1 MADIEPFTIS
11 IPDSELDDLKTRLSL
26 AKFPHDELADSGWD
40 YGSPFADVKRLT
52 AYWKDKYDWRKA
64 EASLNKLPQ
73 YTTTIQCTGY
83 EPLQIHFLHQPS
95 SRGNAIPLLFIHG
108 WPGSFI
114 EASKIISPLSSPS
127 GSDSDK
133 PAFHFVALSLPNYG
147 FSSGSKKKGFALAQY
162 AETAHK
168 LMLKLGYDEYVTQGG
183 DWGYYITRAISLLYP
198 EHCKATHVNMDHGS
212 EPTPTSDPV
221 AAAQYAVTPW
231 TAAEKEGMKRTEWFT
246 KEGSGY
252 SAEQRSKPQT
262 LGYAFADSPVAL
274 LAWIY
279 EKLHDWTDS
288 YPWTDDEIC
297 TWMSIYWFSTAGPA
311 ANVRIYYEA
320 THEWDN
326 PATRCSRE
334 RLQQYIGGVKLG
346 LSHSP
351 KELRVLPS
359 AWTRTQGDVVYEK
372 TWEDGGH
379 FLAWEK
385 PEHLLHDVRSM
396 FGKEGGAYG
405 CVKEKEGY

>member
-1 MADIEPFTIS
+1 MADIKPYTIS
-11 IPDSELDDLKTRLSL
+11 VPDSELEDLKARLSL
-26 AKFPHDELADSGWD
+26 ARFPHDELEGAGWD
-40 YGSPFADVKRLT
+40 YGSPLADVKKYI

-64 EASLNKLPQ
+64 EAELNKLPQ
-73 YTTTIQCTGY
+73 YTTTIHCEGY
-83 EPLQIHFLHQPS
+83 EPLRIHFLHQPS
-95 SRGNAIPLLFIHG
+95 DRANAIPLLFVHG
-108 WPGSFI
+108 WPGSYI
-114 EASKIISPLSSPS
+114 EATKIIKPLSSPS
-127 GSDSDK
+127 SSEQ

-162 AETAHK
+162 AETCNK

-183 DWGYYITRAISLLYP
+183 DWGYYITRALSLLYP
-198 EHCKATHVNMDHGS
+198 QHVKATHINMDHGS
-212 EPTPTSDPV
+212 EPKPTSDPI
-221 AAAQYAVTPW
+221 AAAQHAVTPY
-231 TAAEKEGMKRTEWFT
+231 TDAEKAGLERTRWFT
-246 KEGSGY
+246 QEGSGY

-279 EKLHDWTDS
+279 EKLHDWTDG
-288 YPWTDDEIC
+288 YPWTEDEVC

-320 THEWDN
+320 THEWDD
-326 PATRCSRE
+326 PKTRCTRD
-334 RLQQYIGGVKLG
+334 RLQEYIGGVKLG

-372 TWEDGGH
+372 TWESGGH
-379 FLAWEK
+379 FFAWEK
-385 PEHLLHDVRSM
+385 PEHLLHDVYAM

-405 CVKEKEGY
+405 CVEGKDGY